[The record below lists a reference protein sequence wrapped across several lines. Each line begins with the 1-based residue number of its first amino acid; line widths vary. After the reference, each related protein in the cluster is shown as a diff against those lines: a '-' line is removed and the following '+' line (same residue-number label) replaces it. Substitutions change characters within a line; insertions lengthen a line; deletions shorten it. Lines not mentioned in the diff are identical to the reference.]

1 MAASY
6 IIKSDPTTRYSMVIT
21 SSQELVGMV
30 RTRRLLW
37 LLLKGLEMNLEKREF
52 YKFKKKRKSTKSV
65 TISGRVVFHGFSGS
79 RCDLAEPLSRSRSF
93 GDATSNGRQKE
104 AGNRTVEH
112 SHRL

>member
-37 LLLKGLEMNLEKREF
+37 LLLKCLEMNLEKREF
-52 YKFKKKRKSTKSV
+52 YM
-65 TISGRVVFHGFSGS
+65 
-79 RCDLAEPLSRSRSF
+79 
-93 GDATSNGRQKE
+93 
-104 AGNRTVEH
+104 
-112 SHRL
+112 